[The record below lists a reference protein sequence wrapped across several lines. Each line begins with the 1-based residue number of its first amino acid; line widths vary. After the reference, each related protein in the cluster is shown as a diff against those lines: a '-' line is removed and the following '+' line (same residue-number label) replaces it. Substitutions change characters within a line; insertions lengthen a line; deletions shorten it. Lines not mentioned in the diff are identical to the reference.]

1 MAVPGTQVLLMI
13 FNVLLALTPYINQGN
28 SMSCLTP
35 KKFLFSA
42 AVVIATVLTPVAF
55 SQAPKP
61 DANQGDGRVSDFYT
75 WEKAIP
81 AQPGKLLRAEPLP
94 TTIGLSNTAKQERI
108 LYSSTDG
115 FDSTTPIVVSG
126 AIFIPKG
133 KAPDGGWPIVAWA
146 HGTVGLADICAPS
159 WAGRS
164 WRDVLYLNRW
174 LSEGFAIV
182 ATDYQGLGVPG
193 PHPLINIPAISYG
206 VLDSVRAALKHY
218 PELANKV
225 VIVGQSQGGAAAFGA
240 AAYAPTY
247 APDVGVKGA
256 VGTGVIYRRASN
268 QPPLP
273 SASLP
278 AEPHVVDSA
287 LAYGIY
293 GFLVAQQHNPSLQA
307 SDLFTEK
314 AAALVNQARSSCL
327 TGLMNDVV
335 TAGLTRANTYLE
347 KPSARYQQFL
357 AGADERA
364 DRYSVYPTLTLAVPI
379 FIGTGAADITPAAVN
394 QLALIR
400 DACAAGSTVEG
411 HLYAGLGHSAT
422 VNASLVDSIPFAKKV
437 IAGET
442 IKPVCEPV
450 LQ

>member
-1 MAVPGTQVLLMI
+1 MSPFSLKKLLSIVLL
-13 FNVLLALTPYINQGN
+13 V
-28 SMSCLTP
+28 
-35 KKFLFSA
+35 FS
-42 AVVIATVLTPVAF
+42 TSVAF
-55 SQAPKP
+55 HAIAQSPKP
-61 DANQGDGRVSDFYT
+61 DPSQGDGRVSEFYT
-75 WEKAIP
+75 WKKAIP
-81 AQPGKLLRAEPLP
+81 KQPGKLLRSERLDAAA
-94 TTIGLSNTAKQERI
+94 GLANAAKQERI

-115 FDSTTPIVVSG
+115 YTGNTPIVVSG
-126 AIFIPKG
+126 AVFIPHG
-133 KAPDGGWPIVAWA
+133 KAPAGGWPVVAWA

-206 VLDSVRAALKHY
+206 VLDSARAAIQHY
-218 PELANKV
+218 PELANEV

-247 APDVGVKGA
+247 SPELGLKGA
-256 VGTGVIYRRASN
+256 VGTGVIYRRPSN

-278 AEPHVVDSA
+278 ANPHVVDSA
-287 LAYGIY
+287 IAYSIY
-293 GFLVAQQHNPSLQA
+293 GFLIAQQHDPSLQP
-307 SDLFTEK
+307 SDLFTEQ
-314 AAALVNQARSSCL
+314 AAALVDQARNTCL

-335 TAGLTRANTYLE
+335 TAGLTRANAFLE
-347 KPSARYQQFL
+347 KPSERYQAFQ
-357 AGADERA
+357 ARANERA
-364 DRYSVYPTLTLAVPI
+364 DRYSVYPTLKLEVPI
-379 FIGTGAADITPAAVN
+379 FIGTGASDVTPAAVN
-394 QLALIR
+394 QLALMR
-400 DACAAGSTVEG
+400 DACAAGSIVEG

-437 IAGET
+437 IAGQAIE
-442 IKPVCEPV
+442 PVCEPI